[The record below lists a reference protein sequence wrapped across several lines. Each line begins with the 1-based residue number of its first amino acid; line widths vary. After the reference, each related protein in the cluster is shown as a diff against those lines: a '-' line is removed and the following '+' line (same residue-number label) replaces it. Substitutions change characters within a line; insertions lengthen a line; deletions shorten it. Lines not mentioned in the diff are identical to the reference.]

1 MVKSRPH
8 MPVAG
13 ATLPLKDALRLLR
26 HTMRVGRA
34 RLGEPPTP
42 VPPPVDMVARRVLDE
57 VDHVA
62 GQINALAAGLSHRL
76 LDAGPVERSPTL
88 EEIVARADPALS
100 FAAAAYRG
108 TTRALRLLG
117 ACDGLV
123 SETRAAEAFHA
134 ALQETGPGDRYALA
148 AAIADGFGRR
158 HVVVNVLA
166 LPETAPE
173 GLSDVEI
180 GRLAIFAVMLWLL
193 ADRLPEDEDPDG
205 LLAAACAMARALS
218 GELSRAGWTREAVG
232 ALLRAYAEHI

>member
-1 MVKSRPH
+1 MVKSPPH

-13 ATLPLKDALRLLR
+13 ATLPIKDALRMLR
-26 HTMRVGRA
+26 HTMRIGRA
-34 RLGEPPTP
+34 RLGEPPAP
-42 VPPPVDMVARRVLDE
+42 MPGPVDTVARRVLDE

-62 GQINALAAGLSHRL
+62 GQINAVAAGLSHRL
-76 LDAGPVERSPTL
+76 LDAEPVARSPTL
-88 EEIVARADPALS
+88 EEIVGRTDPAVT

-123 SETRAAEAFHA
+123 SETRAAEAFRA
-134 ALQETGPGDRYALA
+134 ALRETGPGDRYALA
-148 AAIADGFGRR
+148 AAIAHGFGRR
-158 HVVVNVLA
+158 HVVINVLA

-173 GLSDVEI
+173 GLSGVEI
-180 GRLAIFAVMLWLL
+180 GRLAVFAVMLWLL

-218 GELSRAGWTREAVG
+218 DDLARAGWTREAIG
-232 ALLRAYAEHI
+232 ALLRAYADHI